1 MAWYDIFTG
10 NSITKHGRRVAD
22 RDANKD
28 DRRISMQWLAEDGSP
43 EALLALCKRFELQL
57 DHQLKDRDEKDE
69 CIDLLAEKGA
79 AGLDAARSFARKSA
93 SFQNVLRLIDRV
105 EGTSAG
111 TAFLLEL
118 LSTESVDDEFKPEK
132 KKHLLV
138 TLAERRDPRIV
149 AAAAPFLADFDE
161 GVRNGALEAIAAQEG
176 EAGRDPLGAA
186 LSNPREESTRI
197 RGRLAEVFTSRRWP
211 VPDDA
216 WLREHLPAGHALSG
230 NYLVT
235 AR

>member
-10 NSITKHGRRVAD
+10 NSIAKHGRRVAD

-28 DRRISMQWLAEDGSP
+28 DRLASMHWLAEEGSP

-57 DHQLKDRDEKDE
+57 DHQLKDRDEKDLA
-69 CIDLLAEKGA
+69 IDLLAEKGE
-79 AGLDAARSFARKSA
+79 AGLSAARAFARRSP
-93 SFQNVLRLIDRV
+93 SFQNVLRLVDRV

-118 LSTESVDDEFKPEK
+118 LAAESVDEEFKPEK

-161 GVRNGALEAIAAQEG
+161 GVRNGALEAICAQEG
-176 EAGRDPLGAA
+176 DAGREPLGQA
-186 LSNPREESTRI
+186 LANPREESTRI
-197 RGRLAEVFTSRRWP
+197 RGRLAEIFANRRWP
-211 VPDDA
+211 VPDDP
-216 WLREHLPAGHALSG
+216 WLRAHLPSGHALAG
-230 NYLVT
+230 NVLVT